1 MNVNRKDVSTR
12 ALFGESELAVAWL
25 AENDIL
31 PVKNRWGRYTL
42 REPPG
47 QSRLTRG
54 EKLLILDSVGGV
66 SEDEVK
72 DLQRQ
77 VREHPRWNETE

>member
-1 MNVNRKDVSTR
+1 MDATRAEASTR

-54 EKLLILDSVGGV
+54 EKLLILDSVGAV
-66 SEDEVK
+66 SGDDVE

-77 VREHPRWNETE
+77 VRDHPRWNETE